1 MKPDAAGGLREDP
14 ASPWRVG
21 SKEGRIAPSRI
32 AIMLCAALIAA
43 VIAAGAS
50 ATWALR
56 RSAIEEWR
64 NQMRNYTLVLAAH
77 ARQTIGSANPV
88 LDGIIDQIK
97 SRGVRDPLTLRR
109 RMGGADV
116 HRMLRDKI
124 SSSPQIDVATIID
137 DKGDIVNISR
147 SYPVPKINLAD
158 RDYFRAHRDNPNL
171 GKFISMPVHNRVTGQ
186 STFYTG
192 RRITAPDGRFIGMAI
207 VGFQSA
213 FFSQFYEGI
222 RLGSGATLRLL
233 RDDFILLAR
242 SPISDGMIG
251 KPFLLGGVHEIFAVM
266 KLDEGVVTTSLPRS
280 SDRTK
285 ATFRMVAA
293 RRVEGFPLIA
303 ALSVS
308 GDLFLAGW
316 RRAAAVIAAIAAASV
331 AVLLVSFTLL
341 VRLLKRR
348 EADLRTTLELKQQA
362 EAASIA
368 KSEFL
373 ATMSHEIRTPMN
385 GVLGVA
391 QLLEQTEMTDEQR
404 KYVGM
409 LNVSGN
415 ALLNVINDL
424 LDFSKIESGQL
435 RLERVSFDLHALV
448 EEVGAL
454 FAQNARAKGINLT
467 TAIDPAVP
475 ARVEGDPLRLRQVL
489 ANMVNNAVKFT
500 HHGSIAVS
508 LSLATADQREAKVRV
523 VLSVR
528 DTGIGIAAEQQAN
541 LFRPFVQ
548 ADSSITRRFG
558 GTGLGLAICRRIVD
572 LMGGTIAVSS
582 TPGKGSEF
590 RVELE
595 FGLPG
600 AAADRALQN
609 VAPKAAAKAGARASG
624 AARARVLLVEDNPV
638 NQLVAQGML
647 NEIGCDCD
655 LASNGVEALDRAAKS
670 RYDLVLMDCMM
681 PEMDGYEATRRIRDR
696 ERAAGK
702 GRLPIVALTASVLAS
717 DIDRC
722 RQAGMDDHLAKPHT
736 LEALATMVR
745 RYASI

>member
-1 MKPDAAGGLREDP
+1 MRESPGAPLRL
-14 ASPWRVG
+14 G
-21 SKEGRIAPSRI
+21 SRDFRMAPSRI
-32 AIMLCAALIAA
+32 AIMLCAVLIVA
-43 VIAAGAS
+43 VIAAGAI

-64 NQMRNYTLVLAAH
+64 SQMSNYTLVLAAH

-88 LDGIIDQIK
+88 LDDIVDQIK
-97 SRGVRDPLTLRR
+97 SRGIRDAATLRR

-116 HRMLRDKI
+116 HQMLRDKI

-137 DKGDIVNISR
+137 DKGDVVNITR
-147 SYPVPKINLAD
+147 AYPVPKINLAD
-158 RDYFRAHRDNPNL
+158 RDYFQAYRDNPSL
-171 GKFISMPVHNRVTGQ
+171 GTFVSMPVRNKVTGQ
-186 STFYTG
+186 WTFYIG
-192 RRITAPDGRFIGMAI
+192 RRIGAPDGKFIGMAI
-207 VGFQSA
+207 VGYRSA
-213 FFSQFYEGI
+213 FFTQFYEGI
-222 RLGSGATLRLL
+222 RLGASATLRLL
-233 RDDFILLAR
+233 RDDLVLLAR
-242 SPISDGMIG
+242 SPINEQLIG
-251 KPFLLGGVHEIFAVM
+251 KQMLSGGVHEIVSVM
-266 KLDEGVVTTSLPRS
+266 KRGEGVVETSLPRAAN
-280 SDRTK
+280 RELT
-285 ATFRMVAA
+285 TFRMVAA

-316 RRAAAVIAAIAAASV
+316 RRAATVIAAIAAASV

-348 EADLRTTLELKQQA
+348 EADMRTTLELKQQA
-362 EAASIA
+362 EAANIA
-368 KSEFL
+368 KSDFL

-391 QLLEQTEMTDEQR
+391 QLLEQTQMTDEQR

-448 EEVGAL
+448 EEVDAL
-454 FAQNARAKGINLT
+454 FAQNARAKGISLT
-467 TAIDPAVP
+467 TVIDPAVP

-500 HHGSIAVS
+500 HHGSIVVT
-508 LSLATADQREAKVRV
+508 LAPAAGGAPAGSEAKTRIS
-523 VLSVR
+523 LSVR
-528 DTGIGIAAEQQAN
+528 DTGIGIAPEQQAN

-572 LMGGTIAVSS
+572 LMGGTIHISS
-582 TPGKGSEF
+582 APGQGSEF

-595 FGLPG
+595 FGVPR
-600 AAADRALQN
+600 AAAENAPRS
-609 VAPKAAAKAGARASG
+609 VPPKAASAAGAGAAG

-638 NQLVAQGML
+638 NQLVAQSML

-655 LASNGVEALDRAAKS
+655 LASNGVEALEAAQKA

-696 ERAAGK
+696 ERANGK
-702 GRLPIVALTASVLAS
+702 ERVPIVALTASVLAS

-736 LEALATMVR
+736 LEALAAVVR
-745 RYASI
+745 RYAPG